1 MGCSWGYSPMSS
13 VELLTVSVQNAR
25 VILLAGPSGS
35 GKSYVARRTGLPVLC
50 LDDFY
55 KDGTDPTLPQAQGI
69 VDWESPESW
78 NAEAAI
84 AAIAELSASGQALI
98 PVYDIGQSARV
109 ADRLFAIDDQSMFVA
124 EGIFAAELVTRCA
137 ELGLLADAIALKRP
151 RTVTFTRRLVRD
163 LAEHRKAP
171 SVLFRRGIRLFREDP
186 TVLGRAYLLGC
197 RPMSARKIWARVES
211 LKSASRTR
219 A

>member
-1 MGCSWGYSPMSS
+1 M
-13 VELLTVSVQNAR
+13 SVQNAR

-55 KDGTDPTLPQAQGI
+55 KDGTDPTLPREHGVI
-69 VDWESPESW
+69 DWESPESW
-78 NAEAAI
+78 NAQAAA

-98 PVYDIGQSARV
+98 PIYDISRSAAV
-109 ADRLFAIDDQSMFVA
+109 DDRLFTIDDQTLFIA

-137 ELGLLADAIALKRP
+137 QLGVLADAVALKRP
-151 RTVTFTRRLVRD
+151 RTITFARRLVRD

-171 SVLFRRGIRLFREDP
+171 SVLMRRGLRLWREDP
-186 TVLGRAYLLGC
+186 AVVKRALLQGC
-197 RPMSARKIWARVES
+197 RPMGARQIYSRVRK
-211 LKSASRTR
+211 LRAASRMP